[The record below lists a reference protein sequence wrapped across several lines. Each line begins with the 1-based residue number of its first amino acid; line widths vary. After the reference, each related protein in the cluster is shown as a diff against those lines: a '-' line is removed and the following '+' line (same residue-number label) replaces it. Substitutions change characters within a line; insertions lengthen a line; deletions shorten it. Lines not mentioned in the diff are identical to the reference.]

1 MLKHV
6 EFTMHSFDENDDLL
20 FSVTIKGPEAEE
32 DFWHNELNIKVA
44 MALIE
49 GTKFDS
55 SFEEE
60 EKLAQITELI
70 QAMTAWE

>member
-1 MLKHV
+1 MLKHG

-32 DFWHNELNIKVA
+32 DFWHNELMIKVA

-49 GTKFDS
+49 ATKFES

>member
-1 MLKHV
+1 MLKHG

-32 DFWHNELNIKVA
+32 DFWHNELQIKVA

>member
-32 DFWHNELNIKVA
+32 DFWHNELKIKVA

-70 QAMTAWE
+70 QAITAWE

>member
-1 MLKHV
+1 MLKHG

-32 DFWHNELNIKVA
+32 DFWHNELKIKVA

>member
-6 EFTMHSFDENDDLL
+6 VFTMHSFDENDDLL

-32 DFWHNELNIKVA
+32 DFWHNELKIKVA

>member
-1 MLKHV
+1 
-6 EFTMHSFDENDDLL
+6 
-20 FSVTIKGPEAEE
+20 
-32 DFWHNELNIKVA
+32 

-49 GTKFDS
+49 ATKFES

>member
-6 EFTMHSFDENDDLL
+6 EFTMHSIDENDDLL

-32 DFWHNELNIKVA
+32 DFWHNELKIKVA

-60 EKLAQITELI
+60 EELAQITELI

>member
-1 MLKHV
+1 MLKHG

-32 DFWHNELNIKVA
+32 DFWHNELKIKVA

-55 SFEEE
+55 YFEEE

>member
-1 MLKHV
+1 MLKHG

-32 DFWHNELNIKVA
+32 DFWHNELSIKVA

>member
-6 EFTMHSFDENDDLL
+6 EFTMHSFDEIDDLL

-32 DFWHNELNIKVA
+32 DFWHNELKIKVA

>member
-1 MLKHV
+1 MLKHG

-32 DFWHNELNIKVA
+32 DFWHNELQIKVA

-55 SFEEE
+55 SFEQE

>member
-1 MLKHV
+1 MLKHG
-6 EFTMHSFDENDDLL
+6 EFTMHSIDENDDLL

-32 DFWHNELNIKVA
+32 DFWHNELRIKVA

-55 SFEEE
+55 FFEEE

>member
-1 MLKHV
+1 MLKHG
-6 EFTMHSFDENDDLL
+6 EFTMHSIDENDDLL

-32 DFWHNELNIKVA
+32 DFWHNELKIKVA

>member
-32 DFWHNELNIKVA
+32 DFWHNELQIKVA

>member
-1 MLKHV
+1 MV
-6 EFTMHSFDENDDLL
+6 EQNEFTIHNYDENGDS
-20 FSVTIKGPEAEE
+20 FSITIKGPKVER
-32 DFWHNELNIKVA
+32 DFWQNELKIKAA

-49 GTKFDS
+49 ATKFES

>member
-1 MLKHV
+1 
-6 EFTMHSFDENDDLL
+6 MHSFDENDDLL

-32 DFWHNELNIKVA
+32 DFWHNELQIKVA

>member
-20 FSVTIKGPEAEE
+20 FSVTIKGPEAEG
-32 DFWHNELNIKVA
+32 DFWHNELRIKVA

-55 SFEEE
+55 FFEEE

>member
-1 MLKHV
+1 MLKHS

-20 FSVTIKGPEAEE
+20 FSVTIKGPEAEP
-32 DFWHNELNIKVA
+32 DFWHNELKIKVA

-55 SFEEE
+55 FFEEE

>member
-32 DFWHNELNIKVA
+32 DFWHNELKIKVA

-60 EKLAQITELI
+60 EKMAQITELI

>member
-1 MLKHV
+1 MLKHC
-6 EFTMHSFDENDDLL
+6 EFTMHSIDENDDLL

-32 DFWHNELNIKVA
+32 DFWHNELKIKVA

>member
-1 MLKHV
+1 MLKHG
-6 EFTMHSFDENDDLL
+6 EFTMHSIDENDDLL

-32 DFWHNELNIKVA
+32 DFWHNELQIKVA

>member
-1 MLKHV
+1 MLKHG

-20 FSVTIKGPEAEE
+20 FSVTIKVPEAEE
-32 DFWHNELNIKVA
+32 DVWHTESSRTVA

>member
-32 DFWHNELNIKVA
+32 DFWHNELKIIVA

>member
-6 EFTMHSFDENDDLL
+6 EFTMHSLDENDDLL

-32 DFWHNELNIKVA
+32 DFWHNELKIKVA

>member
-1 MLKHV
+1 MLKHG

-32 DFWHNELNIKVA
+32 DFWHNELKIKVA

-55 SFEEE
+55 FFEEE

-70 QAMTAWE
+70 QDMTAWE

>member
-6 EFTMHSFDENDDLL
+6 EFTMHSIDENDDLL

-32 DFWHNELNIKVA
+32 DFWHNELQIKVA

>member
-1 MLKHV
+1 MLKHG

-32 DFWHNELNIKVA
+32 DFWHNELKIKVA

-70 QAMTAWE
+70 QAITAWE

>member
-32 DFWHNELNIKVA
+32 DFWHNELQIKVA

-70 QAMTAWE
+70 QAMTAWK

>member
-1 MLKHV
+1 MLKHG

-32 DFWHNELNIKVA
+32 DFWHNELQIKVA

-70 QAMTAWE
+70 QSMTAWE

>member
-1 MLKHV
+1 MLKHG
-6 EFTMHSFDENDDLL
+6 EFTMHSIDENDDLL

-70 QAMTAWE
+70 QAMTAWV

>member
-1 MLKHV
+1 MLKHG

-32 DFWHNELNIKVA
+32 DFWHNELKIKVA

-55 SFEEE
+55 FFEEE
-60 EKLAQITELI
+60 ERLAQITELI

>member
-1 MLKHV
+1 MLKHG
-6 EFTMHSFDENDDLL
+6 EFTMHSIDENDDLL

-32 DFWHNELNIKVA
+32 DFWHNELKIKVA

-70 QAMTAWE
+70 QDMTAWE

>member
-6 EFTMHSFDENDDLL
+6 EFTMHSIDENDDLL

-32 DFWHNELNIKVA
+32 DFWHNELRIKVA

>member
-6 EFTMHSFDENDDLL
+6 EFTMHSFDENGDLL

-32 DFWHNELNIKVA
+32 DFWHNELKIKVA

>member
-1 MLKHV
+1 MLKHS

-32 DFWHNELNIKVA
+32 DFWHNELKIKVA

>member
-6 EFTMHSFDENDDLL
+6 EFTMHSIDENDDLL

-32 DFWHNELNIKVA
+32 DFWHNELKIKVA

>member
-32 DFWHNELNIKVA
+32 DFWHNELQIKVA

-55 SFEEE
+55 FFEEE

-70 QAMTAWE
+70 QTMTAWE

>member
-32 DFWHNELNIKVA
+32 DFWHNELKIKVA

>member
-1 MLKHV
+1 MV
-6 EFTMHSFDENDDLL
+6 EQDEFTMHNYDENGDF
-20 FSVTIKGPEAEE
+20 FSITVKGSKTKG
-32 DFWHNELNIKVA
+32 DFWQNELKIKAA

-49 GTKFDS
+49 TTNFES
-55 SFEEE
+55 YFEEE